1 MTLGNPNEE
10 ESECNL
16 KKKPANLVS
25 IRLAKI
31 EDSLA
36 VSSLLSE
43 WLKLP
48 KTDAR
53 LNQIKK
59 AIRERE
65 ILVAV
70 DPDKRRVVGF
80 VHAILHNDP
89 ISGGQLVYVTAF
101 YGRKDFREMGVGFR
115 LLKILMAR
123 AAKNGAV
130 GAEVSTTSRRAIKLY
145 RRLGFKQFK
154 GDIGEILLGLDFADV
169 RGKV

>member
-1 MTLGNPNEE
+1 
-10 ESECNL
+10 L
-16 KKKPANLVS
+16 KRKPTDLVS

-31 EDSLA
+31 EDSRA

-43 WLKLP
+43 WLKLR

-70 DPDKRRVVGF
+70 DPDTQRVVGF

-101 YGRKDFREMGVGFR
+101 CVQKDFREMGVGSPM
-115 LLKILMAR
+115 LKILLVR

-145 RRLGFKQFK
+145 KRLGFKQFK
-154 GDIGEILLGLDFADV
+154 GDIGEILLGLDFADAF
-169 RGKV
+169 